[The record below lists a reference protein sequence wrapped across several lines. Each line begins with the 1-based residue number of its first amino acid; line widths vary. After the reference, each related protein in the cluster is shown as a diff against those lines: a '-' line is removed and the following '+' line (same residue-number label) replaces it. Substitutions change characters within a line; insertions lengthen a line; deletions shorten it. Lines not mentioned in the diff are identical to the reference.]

1 MLSCAQI
8 QELPRASA
16 NPKANSAAR
25 PVAAPPD
32 LHRLP
37 ARQTEPPF
45 DGVAGPP
52 FDGVTGQPFAKG
64 VGARPRIQ
72 PVQGTLALA
81 FALPSGLPAVPAT
94 PELPDGVRRLRLV
107 PALPLGTANPATAQD
122 THQSRRAGRGG
133 DDESFGP
140 QPTARALLP
149 EPRVWAGRLVQAVVE
164 VTVGRRPLAQL
175 LRWTTTDVYDSVRYR
190 IAHAGTGVGIG
201 ARTGVGTVAASG
213 AAPRVRSV
221 HVDEPRDGV
230 AEVCAVVQHG
240 PRCRAI
246 ALRLEGLDGRWQCTA
261 LQVC

>member
-1 MLSCAQI
+1 MLSRAQI
-8 QELPRASA
+8 HDLPRASA
-16 NPKANSAAR
+16 DAKEDSTGGPGATR
-25 PVAAPPD
+25 PSD
-32 LHRLP
+32 LRRLP
-37 ARQTEPPF
+37 ARHTDPPF
-45 DGVAGPP
+45 DRVA
-52 FDGVTGQPFAKG
+52 GQPFDEG
-64 VGARPRIQ
+64 VDARPRMR

-81 FALPSGLPAVPAT
+81 FALPSGLPAVPAR

-107 PALPLGTANPATAQD
+107 PALPADAGRRATSEAA
-122 THQSRRAGRGG
+122 HHGRRAGRGSE
-133 DDESFGP
+133 DDSFGP

-149 EPRVWAGRLVQAVVE
+149 EPRLWAGRLVQAVVE

-175 LRWTTTDVYDSVRYR
+175 LRWTTTDVYDSVRCR
-190 IAHAGTGVGIG
+190 IAHAVTVTG
-201 ARTGVGTVAASG
+201 SE

-221 HVDEPRDGV
+221 HVNEPRDGV

>member
-1 MLSCAQI
+1 MLSRAQI
-8 QELPRASA
+8 HELPRASTGA
-16 NPKANSAAR
+16 KEKSAGGPGTAS
-25 PVAAPPD
+25 PD
-32 LHRLP
+32 LRRLP
-37 ARQTEPPF
+37 ARRTDPPF
-45 DGVAGPP
+45 DGVAGQP
-52 FDGVTGQPFAKG
+52 FDEG
-64 VGARPRIQ
+64 VGTRPLMQ

-107 PALPLGTANPATAQD
+107 PALPAG
-122 THQSRRAGRGG
+122 AGRAAAAEAAHRGKRG
-133 DDESFGP
+133 AHGSDDDSFGP
-140 QPTARALLP
+140 RPTARALLP
-149 EPRVWAGRLVQAVVE
+149 EPRLWAGRLVQAVVE

-175 LRWTTTDVYDSVRYR
+175 LRWTTTDVYDSVRCR
-190 IAHAGTGVGIG
+190 IAHAG
-201 ARTGVGTVAASG
+201 AVAPAD

-230 AEVCAVVQHG
+230 VEVCAVVQHG